1 MLNDHLIE
9 LLEPLCSLH
18 DLFRSGLLRAI
29 ARRHIPVATSGNS
42 VVVSSVTLGQVTP
55 IMVVVAAGIFIAT
68 VLVVAENVYHNF
80 HEVRR
85 KKLLKLY
92 RMYR

>member
-1 MLNDHLIE
+1 MTVSHLTE

-29 ARRHIPVATSGNS
+29 ARRHTPVATSRNT

-55 IMVVVAAGIFIAT
+55 ILVIVAAGVFIAT
-68 VLVVAENVYHNF
+68 VLVVAEKVYHNF
-80 HEVRR
+80 HGVRR
-85 KKLLKLY
+85 KNLLNLY
-92 RMYR
+92 